1 MVAPSL
7 PIAPAEYS
15 KEYMDQLTRILRLYF
30 NTLDNPSIIT
40 TGGLNLNINTLPTQA
55 AVATLRPGT
64 VYQDTTAAH
73 VLKIKT

>member
-7 PIAPAEYS
+7 PVAPAEYS
-15 KEYMDQLTRILRLYF
+15 KEYMDQLARILRLYF

-73 VLKIKT
+73 ILKIKT

>member
-7 PIAPAEYS
+7 PVAPAEYS

-40 TGGLNLNINTLPTQA
+40 TGGLNLNINSLPTQA
-55 AVATLRPGT
+55 STTLRSGD
-64 VYQDTTAAH
+64 VYRDTSLAN
-73 VLKIKT
+73 VLKVKT

>member
-7 PIAPAEYS
+7 PVAPAEYS
-15 KEYMDQLTRILRLYF
+15 KEYMDQLARILRLYF

-40 TGGLNLNINTLPTQA
+40 AGGLNLNINSLPTQA
-55 AVATLRPGT
+55 STTLRSGD
-64 VYQDTTAAH
+64 VYRDTSAAN

>member
-7 PIAPAEYS
+7 PVAPPEYD

-30 NTLDNPSIIT
+30 NTLDNPSTIK
-40 TGGLNLNINTLPTQA
+40 GAGLNLNINSLPTQA
-55 AVATLRPGT
+55 STTLRSGD
-64 VYQDTTAAH
+64 VYRDTSAAN